1 MKKNLFKSLIVAL
14 SAVLISFS
22 SGAQA
27 LMQGNFV
34 VDAYYGFPNFG
45 RSFSQSVEDA
55 NTSGNNF
62 KAGGIG
68 PAGLRLEYMIA
79 DRVGIGA
86 DVIYNSNIITFSA
99 VDSTFNVT
107 TDTWSTQTNEYEYVM
122 QRVRA
127 QVRLNYHFDIASP
140 DFDSYIGVGAG
151 TNNRFRKTLE
161 NGVDITENDG
171 LANFTLLP
179 FSMRIA
185 LGARYYFSQNVGLNM
200 EIGLGGPVISAG
212 LSIKL

>member
-1 MKKNLFKSLIVAL
+1 MKKNSFKSLIVAL

-79 DRVGIGA
+79 DRVGSL
-86 DVIYNSNIITFSA
+86 NSA
-99 VDSTFNVT
+99 YALLEELRDS
-107 TDTWSTQTNEYEYVM
+107 M
-122 QRVRA
+122 
-127 QVRLNYHFDIASP
+127 
-140 DFDSYIGVGAG
+140 
-151 TNNRFRKTLE
+151 RFRDDVDDSITNKLQLKYSTTLLALFVLVAQTGFTM
-161 NGVDITENDG
+161 NQSQVDIIINTFASSMTDKQ
-171 LANFTLLP
+171 LDDFT
-179 FSMRIA
+179 A
-185 LGARYYFSQNVGLNM
+185 AVK
-200 EIGLGGPVISAG
+200 EIM
-212 LSIKL
+212 